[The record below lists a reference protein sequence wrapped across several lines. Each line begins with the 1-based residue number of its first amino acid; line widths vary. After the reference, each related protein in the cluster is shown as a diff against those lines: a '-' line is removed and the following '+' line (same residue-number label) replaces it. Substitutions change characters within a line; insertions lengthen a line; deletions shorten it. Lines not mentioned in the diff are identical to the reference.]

1 MNKIILTLAAVMTM
15 SFAACAQN
23 KGEKSMQTE
32 SKPLVVYFSATGT
45 TAKAARMIAEVTGG
59 TLYEIVPQQTYTS
72 DDLDWN
78 DRQSR
83 SSVEMNNPQ
92 ARPALKDTKLDVAVH
107 DVIFIGYPIWW
118 NQAPRIINTF
128 IESYNLKGKTLVPFA
143 TSGGSGITGSV
154 KELKRA
160 YPDLK
165 WQDGKLLNG
174 ASRNTVQNWV
184 NNMFPYIP
192 KKLAMN

>member
-1 MNKIILTLAAVMTM
+1 MTM

-23 KGEKSMQTE
+23 KGDSNMQTE
-32 SKPLVVYFSATGT
+32 NKPLVVYFSATGT
-45 TAKAARMIAEVTGG
+45 TAKAARTIAEVTGG
-59 TLYEIVPQQTYTS
+59 TLYEIVPQQAYTS

-78 DRQSR
+78 DKQSR

-92 ARPALKDTKLDVAVH
+92 ARPALKDTNMDVTAY

-128 IESYNLKGKTLVPFA
+128 IESHDLKGKTLVPFA
-143 TSGGSGITGSV
+143 TSGGSGISNSV
-154 KELKRA
+154 KELRKA
-160 YPDLK
+160 YPNLE
-165 WQDGKLLNG
+165 WLDGKLLNR

-184 NNMFPYIP
+184 GDVMG
-192 KKLAMN
+192 K